1 MTLVVELAGARY
13 RLDPTRAFDLSI
25 PLHFGGP
32 QPNLFGAPRA
42 ASRPLASGSFFGDT
56 RQGGSC
62 NCEEHQLVPHCNG
75 THTECVG
82 HVTTDRMSIRDV
94 ATEALV
100 TAALI
105 SVAPSAAAQNAET
118 SDPSPR
124 PGDRLITRSAIE
136 AGLATVGIACPDAL
150 VVRTLPNEPGKRDRS
165 YRETPPPP
173 FFSAEAMRDL
183 VQRGVRHLLTDVPSV
198 DRIRDE
204 GRLTGHRIFWG
215 LPPGARD
222 LARAAR
228 PAATITEMV
237 FVPEAVRDGRY
248 LLNLQLAP
256 FMSDAAPSRPLLY
269 ALEPL

>member
-13 RLDPTRAFDLSI
+13 RVDPARAFDLSI
-25 PLHFGGP
+25 PLHFGGA
-32 QPNLFGAPRA
+32 QPNLFGAPKA
-42 ASRPLASGSFFGDT
+42 AGHPLAVGSFFGDT
-56 RQGGSC
+56 RRGGSC
-62 NCEEHQLVPHCNG
+62 NCEEHHLVPHCNG

-82 HVTTDRMSIRDV
+82 HVTTERVSVCDV
-94 ATEALV
+94 ATEALMM
-100 TAALI
+100 AALI
-105 SVAPSAAAQNAET
+105 SVAPTEAAPDGET

-124 PGDRLITRSAIE
+124 RGDRLITRGAIE
-136 AGLATVGIACPDAL
+136 VGLEGIDFPRPAAL
-150 VVRTLPNEPGKRDRS
+150 VVRTLPNAPGKRARAYGEAS
-165 YRETPPPP
+165 PPP

-204 GRLTGHRIFWG
+204 GHLTGHRIFWG

-222 LARAAR
+222 LARATR

-237 FVPEAVRDGRY
+237 FVPEAARDGRY

-256 FMSDAAPSRPLLY
+256 FASDAAPSRPLLY
-269 ALEPL
+269 TLEPL